1 MAQKNVV
8 LLVAG
13 LLLASFNLAVIGTV
27 ATGAVDDAVGEAL
40 QTYTKDTICAD
51 ETCEVANSD
60 WATSTSERSYYAWNM
75 TNSEAVMADS
85 TLAPEFEQVGPVVYE
100 IVAERELLSYDSEAG
115 TITYSEVKTYNWVGG
130 VPSTSEV
137 TNLNIL
143 FGPQR
148 IGATGTFIGVVASM
162 AQAGFSAGMIEN
174 EMEVGVPSMRTAADL
189 SEQLADLTDD
199 LSSEPAAS
207 KMMALAGFSAWNNSD
222 AAQALYDSTFIDG
235 EAGPNTWHTPNFS
248 AGILY
253 ALNSASDPADA
264 TVDIS
269 LTSKWGP
276 ALFMGLG
283 EPAISIQD
291 LSATLDDHPSIV
303 RAQLFGYLAMKNET
317 IIDVAET
324 FARDQAMYSL
334 VGSIFADNGGG
345 DDEWESDMEEVED
358 RFFELSGARIGN
370 HDVLQDLLWGMDGN
384 TPRGL
389 LVSDSAGV
397 MWGLALLLSA
407 AQENPFAIMVD
418 YGLGITD
425 VAKIGEYAGNWFL
438 GETTFPMI
446 LKGGS
451 GTINAPEYLYAQFAG
466 PNPLTGGYSTASLNI
481 GGLWAAYLGTTYDV
495 SGEVVV
501 LNSTQVENILY
512 GPYGITTDAVV
523 NFLYGEVT
531 GHTLPVD
538 ADTMTPTLG
547 GDELTWDTA
556 RVAALYDIDENA
568 AAALRYFV
576 KELMF
581 EAQIPGLLGEMFGEE
596 ATGFPGATKWVT
608 HTVDQWLFGWR
619 DPLMASLDGDQN
631 NLTYGWQALEANKT
645 YYGSVSEHAPNGVP
659 TGNGTTY
666 VVCTGENDA
675 CDTGEIL
682 EQDGSPYLFWRTP
695 EMEEETWGEITAE
708 SLNGTTGGF
717 ITGDGD
723 LVNLG
728 DYAVCSPLQMADSEH
743 LGMVTETWTCHVDGN
758 ERLIQ
763 AKLTNSHSALDIFP
777 GAIPIYFGA
786 DVELKVQPTA
796 RVIVAGASES
806 FFYLDLRP
814 MHEQAASEPE
824 VSEMQPVFKI
834 ESGGGADAET
844 VAGMQDQIVHNQK
857 QFTYWTNFDT
867 DGGSFYIDQVTATL
881 YLVALILV
889 GMGGVGM
896 ALSAQVGGE
905 FSLTRA
911 EEESR
916 SWAEEDA
923 DAGAEVGEAASLE
936 DDLLNQTGGAF

>member
-8 LLVAG
+8 LLVVG
-13 LLLASFNLAVIGTV
+13 IMLAAFNLALIGTV
-27 ATGAVDDAVGEAL
+27 ATGAVDDAVAEAF

-51 ETCEVANSD
+51 EMCTEANAD

-75 TNSEAVMADS
+75 TNADAVMADPTVS
-85 TLAPEFEQVGPVVYE
+85 PEFAQVGPVVYE
-100 IVAERELLSYDSEAG
+100 ILSEKTILDYDGEAG
-115 TITYSEVKTYNWVGG
+115 TVTYNESKTYNWVNGT
-130 VPSTSEV
+130 PSTTPV

-143 FGPQR
+143 FEPQR
-148 IGATGTFIGVVASM
+148 IGATGTFIGIVASM
-162 AQAGFSAGMIEN
+162 TQAGFSAGMIEN

-189 SEQLADLTDD
+189 ASQHSELTDTVGVED
-199 LSSEPAAS
+199 VASEFLVMGAYT
-207 KMMALAGFSAWNNSD
+207 AWNDTAEVQAVYNST
-222 AAQALYDSTFIDG
+222 LING
-235 EAGPNTWHTPNFS
+235 EPGDNTWPTPDFS
-248 AGILY
+248 GGILY
-253 ALNSASDPADA
+253 ALNSATDPGDA

-269 LTSKWGP
+269 LTSKWGA

-283 EPAISIQD
+283 EPPVSIQE
-291 LSATLDDHPSIV
+291 LTANHVNSPTIQ
-303 RAQLFGYLAMKNET
+303 RAQLFGYLAMENET
-317 IIDVAET
+317 IIDYAET
-324 FARDQAMYSL
+324 FARDQAMYAL
-334 VGSIFADNGGG
+334 VGSNFVANGGG
-345 DDEWESDMEEVED
+345 DDWQSDMEEVED
-358 RFFELSGARIGN
+358 RFAELSGSRIAN
-370 HDVLQDLLWGMDGN
+370 HDILNDLLWGMDGD

-389 LVSDSAGV
+389 LVSDSAGM
-397 MWGLALLLSA
+397 MWGLALLLST

-418 YGLGITD
+418 YGIGISD
-425 VAKIGEYAGNWFL
+425 VEKIGGYAGDWFL
-438 GETTFPMI
+438 GETHFPMI

-466 PNPLTGGYSTASLNI
+466 PDPLTGGYSTASLNI

-501 LNSTQVENILY
+501 LNSSQVENILY

-538 ADTMTPTLG
+538 ADTLLPMMDG
-547 GDELTWDTA
+547 EELTWDTDS
-556 RVAALYDIDENA
+556 VAELYDIDENS

-581 EAQIPGLLGEMFGEE
+581 EAQIPGILGGMFGEE

-608 HTVDQWLFGWR
+608 HTVDEWLFGWR
-619 DPLMASLDGDQN
+619 DPLMASLEGDQD
-631 NLTYGWQALEANKT
+631 NLTFGWQSLETNKT
-645 YYGSVSEHAPNGVP
+645 YYGSVSQWAPDGVS
-659 TGNGTTY
+659 TGDGTTY
-666 VVCTGENDA
+666 VVCTGENPD
-675 CDTGEIL
+675 CDTGETL
-682 EQDGSPYLFWRTP
+682 EQDDSPYLFWRTP
-695 EMEEETWGEITAE
+695 EMEEDTWGGITAE

-728 DYAVCSPLQMADSEH
+728 DYAICSPLQMADSDH
-743 LGMVTETWTCHVDGN
+743 LGMVTETWTCHLDGN

-786 DVELKVQPTA
+786 DVEMKVQPTA
-796 RVIVAGASES
+796 RIIVAGASES
-806 FFYLDLRP
+806 YFYLDLRP

-824 VSEMQPVFKI
+824 MSDMQPVFKI

-844 VAGMQDQIVHNQK
+844 VGLMEAGIVDNQK

-867 DGGSFYIDQVTATL
+867 DGGSFYIDQVTAVL
-881 YLVALILV
+881 YLVALVLIIIGGLGLV
-889 GMGGVGM
+889 RGGGEGLGMG
-896 ALSAQVGGE
+896 ATSETEEGGE
-905 FSLTRA
+905 SPSSA
-911 EEESR
+911 ESEKTSSE
-916 SWAEEDA
+916 AA
-923 DAGAEVGEAASLE
+923 DAVE